1 MTISPDA
8 TLTSTQLPLSNAKV
22 ESMRVRSRS
31 RCARSGAGT
40 VAMVAAAARAS
51 MVKRVLRFMIG
62 IRLGKSCSAVRGNGR
77 HSAQQLQLGVVG
89 VREAVH
95 QEGARRIFR
104 ERGLALGDR
113 GVDQLQVLLEHAD
126 RDGVEFLAAFVD
138 DLAHAADLG
147 VDRLLGGRAG
157 GLKAPRLDGDAR
169 K

>member
-1 MTISPDA
+1 MMIAPDA

-31 RCARSGAGT
+31 RCARADAGAA
-40 VAMVAAAARAS
+40 AMVAAAAATS
-51 MVKRVLRFMIG
+51 MVKRVLLFMIG
-62 IRLGKSCSAVRGNGR
+62 IRFEKSFSAVRGNVR
-77 HSAQQLQLGVVG
+77 HSAQQLKFGVVG

-126 RDGVEFLAAFVD
+126 RDGIEFLAAFVD
-138 DLAHAADLG
+138 DPAHRADLP
-147 VDRLLGGRAG
+147 VERLLGGLAG
-157 GLKAPRLDGDAR
+157 GL
-169 K
+169 